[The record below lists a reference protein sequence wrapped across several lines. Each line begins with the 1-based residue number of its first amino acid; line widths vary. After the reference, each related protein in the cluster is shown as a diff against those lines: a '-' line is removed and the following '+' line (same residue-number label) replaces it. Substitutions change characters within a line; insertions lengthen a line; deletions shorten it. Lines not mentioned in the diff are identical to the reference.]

1 MHENK
6 DGDLQTNR
14 IEILWQHLEEI
25 YKKEKI
31 FQEIFLTIYYK
42 RSTKVGDI
50 LFWEKP
56 AMAKRRDFIFFLNS
70 VIFYL

>member
-31 FQEIFLTIYYK
+31 FQEIFLTISLK

-50 LFWEKP
+50 
-56 AMAKRRDFIFFLNS
+56 
-70 VIFYL
+70 